1 MAVDPKLL
9 KEQYD
14 THISAAN
21 PHSMTSQQIWGL
33 DNVEN
38 TSDTSKPVSSALQ
51 FTLDK
56 KMNVSDIYNSVTEDN
71 TKDLT
76 KLPWSAAQG
85 YSMNNVI
92 DAYQAQDTTE
102 LEARI
107 KWCEDNV

>member
-14 THISAAN
+14 AHISAAN
-21 PHSMTSQQIWGL
+21 PHKVTSQQIWGL
-33 DNVEN
+33 DNVGN

-51 FTLDK
+51 FALDK
-56 KMNVSDIYNSVTEDN
+56 KMNVSDIYNSVTEDS

>member
-1 MAVDPKLL
+1 MAVDPRLL
-9 KEQYD
+9 KQQYD
-14 THISAAN
+14 AHISAAN
-21 PHSMTSQQIWGL
+21 PHEVTNGQIWGL
-33 DNVEN
+33 DKVEN
-38 TSDTSKPVSSALQ
+38 TSDTNKPVSNALQ
-51 FTLDK
+51 NELDK
-56 KMNVSDIYNSVTEDN
+56 KMNVSDIYNSVAGDS